1 VASLPADTDRTF
13 LTVPVRSDLPVEEF
27 LREHVRKLQP
37 VVIRGALGRWKAL
50 QWTPEYLKQTAG
62 SQVLHYRTE
71 EGVRSGRWD
80 DLIDLIFDSDRPAP
94 YLRNID
100 LKAQLPALAHDI
112 DPLPEYSASNWRSH
126 FLMPARWPAEVKKDL
141 YELFVSRTATAFPYL
156 HMDYWGMSAFF
167 AQLVGEKEVILF
179 PREDAPYLY
188 PTADPLVSSIKDFDN
203 PDDARFPKF
212 RQARQYRVTLR
223 PGDLLYNP
231 RWWHTTR
238 TLKTSMT
245 LIWAYWNKH
254 EWDDLLHYVRTRVGR
269 RWRPALVPYLRL
281 VGLCNTLTE

>member
-1 VASLPADTDRTF
+1 VNEGFHA
-13 LTVPVRSDLPVEEF
+13 VPVRSGLSKAEF
-27 LREHVRKLQP
+27 LREHVRKQQP
-37 VVIRGALGRWKAL
+37 VVIQGALQQWKAL
-50 QWTPEYLKQTAG
+50 QWTPEYLRQAAP

-71 EGVRSGRWD
+71 QGVQSGRWD
-80 DLIDLIFDSDRPAP
+80 DLIDRIFGGDGAAP

-100 LKAQLPALAHDI
+100 LRASLPALAGDVE
-112 DPLPEYSASNWRSH
+112 PLPEYSAGNWRSH
-126 FLMPARWPAEVKKDL
+126 FLMPRRWPAEVRKDL

-188 PTADPLVSSIKDFDN
+188 ATDDPLVSSIKDFDQ
-203 PDDARFPKF
+203 PDYGRFPKF
-212 RQARQYRVTLR
+212 RLARQYRVTLR

-238 TLKTSMT
+238 TLKTSIT

-269 RWRPALVPYLRL
+269 RWRLALVPYLRL
-281 VGLCNTLTE
+281 VGLCNQLASP